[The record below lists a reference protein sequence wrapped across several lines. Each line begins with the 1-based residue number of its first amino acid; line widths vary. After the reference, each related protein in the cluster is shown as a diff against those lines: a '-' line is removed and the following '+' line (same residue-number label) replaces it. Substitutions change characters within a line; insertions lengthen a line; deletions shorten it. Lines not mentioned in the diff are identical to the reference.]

1 MTQLRGKVCQL
12 RVFGLRLRLAH
23 AYTRGMF
30 TKTFTV
36 VGLAALVSPAFCAEW
51 MTDFEAAKT
60 KAAAENKALLVDFT
74 GSDWCGYCIMLRQNV
89 LDKPDFEAYAKDKFV
104 LVEVDVPRAKQLPEE
119 LQKQNRALV
128 EQYRISGFPSV
139 FVMTPKGEVVGG
151 FVGGARALADIQEP
165 LDTGLANMKALDE
178 ARKLSGDEKLAAYG
192 NIYKSMKQGVQAS
205 ATHLVDEII
214 QNDPQDKCGLRHGK
228 DVENQMEEFS
238 QKLENNGMPLGPD
251 AVLALVQEFEGKVFP
266 ENKLSLIQI
275 KLNALITKAETA
287 EDLQKAKDTIFTDLG
302 KVENEPNI
310 DRIKENINQVFSQP
324 ECLLQM
330 AKQLR
335 DRMEQMKKAQE
346 QQKTEE
352 QKAPAPAPEAPK
364 A

>member
-1 MTQLRGKVCQL
+1 
-12 RVFGLRLRLAH
+12 
-23 AYTRGMF
+23 MF

-214 QNDPQDKCGLRHGK
+214 QNDPQDKCGLRHTR
-228 DVENQMEEFS
+228 DVENQAMELE
-238 QKLENNGMPLGPD
+238 QKLQNNGTPLGPD
-251 AVLALVQEFEGKVFP
+251 AILALVQEYEGKAFP
-266 ENKLSLIQI
+266 ENRFGLIVI
-275 KLNALITKAETA
+275 KLNALVMKAETA
-287 EDLQKAKDTIFTDLG
+287 EDLQKAKDTIMADLD
-302 KVENEPNI
+302 KVESNP
-310 DRIKENINQVFSQP
+310 DFDHIKESINHQFSQP
-324 ECLLQM
+324 EMLLQK
-330 AKQLR
+330 AKKAR
-335 DRMEQMKKAQE
+335 ERMEQMKKARE